1 VTDRHP
7 AAPSRL
13 LPLVL
18 AALALAAVALLPAVG
33 PAAAEDAAPLPVPTT
48 PVLSARRLPGVLQ
61 GTAADP
67 ALAEDLDGYLDRAA
81 GDVCAVVLDR
91 GRVAYSRDA
100 EAAQVPAS
108 ILKLLT
114 GTAALEVLG
123 ADTRLSTVV
132 GAAAPMTDGVVAGD
146 LFVVGGGDPLLTTPG
161 YQASLDDTGQ
171 VVEQYAQLADA
182 LVAAGLKE
190 VTGQIVGDDS
200 RYDTERWIP
209 SWPERYQREG
219 FIGPLSALMVNDG
232 QTGFTTSP
240 DQPNPSRKPGD
251 PPALAAQTLKT
262 LLAARGVTVRGS
274 GVAGDAPDALSEV
287 ARMDSL
293 PVAEI
298 VAEMLTS
305 SDNTTAEL
313 LTREMG
319 LRARGDGST
328 DAGLGVIV
336 ETLGT
341 LGYDTSG
348 VVLNDGSGLDPE
360 NQVPCPLV
368 LDVLTRAGRDSVIGR
383 SLAVAGETGTLRKRM
398 LESPST
404 GRVHAK
410 TGTLNA
416 VNALAGWADTPTGNA
431 ITFLMIQNGSQSGGL
446 AWVDR
451 YADLLMDYAEAPSLE
466 VFGPLAPTS

>member
-1 VTDRHP
+1 
-7 AAPSRL
+7 
-13 LPLVL
+13 
-18 AALALAAVALLPAVG
+18 
-33 PAAAEDAAPLPVPTT
+33 
-48 PVLSARRLPGVLQ
+48 
-61 GTAADP
+61 
-67 ALAEDLDGYLDRAA
+67 
-81 GDVCAVVLDR
+81 
-91 GRVAYSRDA
+91 
-100 EAAQVPAS
+100 
-108 ILKLLT
+108 
-114 GTAALEVLG
+114 
-123 ADTRLSTVV
+123 
-132 GAAAPMTDGVVAGD
+132 
-146 LFVVGGGDPLLTTPG
+146 
-161 YQASLDDTGQ
+161 
-171 VVEQYAQLADA
+171 
-182 LVAAGLKE
+182 
-190 VTGQIVGDDS
+190 
-200 RYDTERWIP
+200 
-209 SWPERYQREG
+209 
-219 FIGPLSALMVNDG
+219 MVNDG

-262 LLAARGVTVRGS
+262 LLATRGVTVRGS

-328 DAGLGVIV
+328 GAGLEVIV

-398 LESPST
+398 LDSPST

-451 YADLLMDYAEAPSLE
+451 YADLLMDYAEAPPLE
-466 VFGPLAPTS
+466 VFGPLPPTS